1 MDVTFLADMD
11 RKQLGPTFMTHLR
24 REILIHIGHYTF
36 VLPLVFQTMVQF
48 PGGGGWPTTFGTMK
62 PSGTKSDHGLGTSQP
77 FTDTQ
82 DSRTG
87 SVEGLLG
94 GNE

>member
-1 MDVTFLADMD
+1 MD

-24 REILIHIGHYTF
+24 GERLIHIGHYTF
-36 VLPLVFQTMVQF
+36 VLPLVFQTMVQS
-48 PGGGGWPTTFGTMK
+48 PRGGSGPTTFGTMK
-62 PSGTKSDHGLGTSQP
+62 PGGTERDDRLGTSQP
-77 FTDTQ
+77 VTDTQ